1 MRSHNSVLALW
12 SPRSILV
19 LAAAVALAAGCKG
32 SADAQKEKKEKKEIR
47 QLVASGTAFTAAL
60 QTRVAT
66 DRAEIGDRVAL
77 RVVEPVRVQNEIV
90 IPAGATVNGEVTH
103 VNNAG
108 RVNGAPEL
116 TLRFHTLVMADGTRY
131 PIRCEPFRVVGK
143 GDGRE
148 SAAEIGGAAAAGGVL
163 GGVLGGKDT
172 ILPGAAIGA
181 ILGTG
186 VAVATKGDVIV
197 LSEGQQLKLTLSA
210 PVDVAVLRSN

>member
-1 MRSHNSVLALW
+1 
-12 SPRSILV
+12 
-19 LAAAVALAAGCKG
+19 
-32 SADAQKEKKEKKEIR
+32 
-47 QLVASGTAFTAAL
+47 VASGTVFTAAL

-66 DRAEIGDRVAL
+66 NSSKVGDRVAL
-77 RVVEPVRVQNEIV
+77 QIVEPVHVHNGIV

-103 VNNAG
+103 VNAAG

-116 TLRFHTLVMADGTRY
+116 TLRFQELVLADGKHY

-148 SAAEIGGAAAAGGVL
+148 SAAEIGGGAAAGGAL
-163 GGVLGGKDT
+163 GGIVGGKDA

-197 LSEGQQLKLTLSA
+197 LPEGQKLKLTLVA
-210 PVDVAVLRSN
+210 PVEVAVARGN